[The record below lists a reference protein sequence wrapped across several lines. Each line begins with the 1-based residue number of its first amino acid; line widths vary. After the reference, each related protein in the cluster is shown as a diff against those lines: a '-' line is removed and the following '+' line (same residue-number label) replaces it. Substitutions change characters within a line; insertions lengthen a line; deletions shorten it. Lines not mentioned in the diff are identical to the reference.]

1 MLDLDTVHDDLR
13 QPDPKLIWFRWT
25 VPDDIVGPEHN
36 HHDWPDE
43 WIVVKNDK
51 AAQGCV
57 IWSRVGERYFANTGC
72 RGLVAHLIRENERL
86 EAQAEQMV
94 DEVTAAFHPTL
105 DGFPPMFD
113 NPELKANELERQIPK
128 VKLPGSLRESLAD
141 LEHRQWAHWTDH
153 MLKELAPLI
162 AGQVDTVEYDQ
173 ADRTMSRWL
182 RQIATDYERLT
193 EAEKDSDREWANKV
207 LELVGQAEES
217 AWADLAAIE
226 MVLEG
231 DENAPVEDGEISAL
245 VLAARKQWECDW
257 NDAGDYELLK
267 DLMAGRRVAPA
278 PGSVSKWVQD
288 TIEACQHHLDEWGKG
303 DRSMPL
309 SERVL
314 LACSGDTTEGWE
326 AEAENHAAFLRAEN
340 RGGGMVV
347 CADCGCMMAWSGTA
361 EATPPELCPRCADKR
376 KIAKLEADLEAAF
389 VAGLR
394 EGQTYQIRFNIT
406 NEIAHRDFQNYLESL
421 KPSS

>member
-207 LELVGQAEES
+207 LELVGQAEGS
-217 AWADLAAIE
+217 AWADLATIE
-226 MVLEG
+226 MVLKRQP
-231 DENAPVEDGEISAL
+231 DAPVEDGELSQRIHAELSRL
-245 VLAARKQWECDW
+245 
-257 NDAGDYELLK
+257 DACI
-267 DLMAGRRVAPA
+267 
-278 PGSVSKWVQD
+278 Q
-288 TIEACQHHLDEWGKG
+288 TCHHHLDQWSKG